1 MKSSTHLPVDLSDYI
16 SGVEA
21 AQLLGCSRQW
31 IYELSRREKIISVYV
46 AGHHLISR
54 VSIEQY
60 KGNPDRKKFARKSNR
75 SIDK

>member
-1 MKSSTHLPVDLSDYI
+1 MESSTHLPVDLSDYI

-31 IYELSRREKIISVYV
+31 IYELSRRGKIVSAYV

-54 VSIEQY
+54 VSIEKY
-60 KGNPDRKKFARKSNR
+60 RENPDRKKFSLKSSR
-75 SIDK
+75 PIDK